1 MPDLSFEVL
10 AASPAADMVTP
21 AMTFQ
26 MRVANAFPDQQID
39 AVLLRFQLRI
49 EVARR
54 RYTPQEQ
61 AQLASLFDR
70 PERWNETL
78 RPITWITTAMNLPG
92 FRGAMPFTLTAPC
105 PSDFTAATPQYFHGL
120 EAGEV
125 PLAFLFSGTVFHTPQ
140 GHTMQAAPIS
150 WDKEAR
156 FRLPVATW
164 KQAMDLYYPDA
175 AFLHLRRDVF
185 DGLYQYKVR
194 AGITTF
200 DEAIERM
207 LAIAERERLAS

>member
-10 AASPAADMVTP
+10 SAAPAADMITP

-26 MRVANAFPDQQID
+26 IRVSNAFPDQQID
-39 AVLLRFQLRI
+39 AVLLRCQLRI
-49 EVARR
+49 DVARR

-61 AQLASLFDR
+61 AQLANLFDR
-70 PERWNETL
+70 PERWSDTL
-78 RPITWITTAMNLPG
+78 RPITWMTTAMNLPG
-92 FRGAMPFTLTAPC
+92 FRSAAPFSLTAPC
-105 PSDFTAATPQYFHGL
+105 PVDFTTATPQYFHGL
-120 EAGEV
+120 AAGEV
-125 PLAFLFSGTVFHTPQ
+125 PLTFLFSGTVFHTPD
-140 GHTMQAAPIS
+140 GHSMQAAPIS

-156 FRLPVATW
+156 FRLPVAIW
-164 KQAMDLYYPDA
+164 KQAMDLYYPNA

-185 DGLYQYKVR
+185 DGLYEYKVR
-194 AGITTF
+194 AGLATF